1 MRHLF
6 DNELRAIR
14 DNAATLAFLLLVSL
28 AVVLLTREL
37 WDRPTPLRVAIA
49 GHDGACASQKLL
61 EILISDQAD
70 LNMVEVARDSDAP
83 PIWTLMDRQRLDI
96 VLVCATASR
105 ATTWIAY
112 TSFRNDTDRQR
123 GLLALKLTELG
134 LRQNAPWYLPAAP
147 QRIKAVLVRSAACP
161 EPKGRVQESDRI
173 ELEMVDTGPSE
184 SPPITLSCDRQRWI
198 ATTLPGLDAA
208 TITKHLATLSL
219 RLNIELFWSVTS
231 GTSVIEELK
240 PLISINQRPVLST
253 QGSLWLMPAV
263 SVMVSLLLS
272 FYLASMTI
280 VREVRFGTWNTLRLA
295 KGISLPGMLLG
306 KLLLPVLVGV
316 AVLGICAT
324 ASALLGLSVKPDFAL
339 LALLVLLPAVVGAV
353 LQGTIVSSLV
363 RSETGAHFC
372 AGGYLI
378 GMLMFSGVLV
388 PTSWSGPTINAIS
401 LIFPLSYAIE
411 PTWAVV
417 VNGGGLRPYLPEIR
431 GLIAIDLV
439 IACLAVG
446 LIYRQWRRA

>member
-37 WDRPTPLRVAIA
+37 WDRPAPLRVAIA
-49 GHDGACASQKLL
+49 ESDGTCASQKLL
-61 EILISDQAD
+61 QVLVADQTD
-70 LNMVEVARDSDAP
+70 LNMADLSRDEGAP
-83 PIWTLMDRQRLDI
+83 PIWTVMDRQRLDI
-96 VLVCATASR
+96 VLVCASR
-105 ATTWIAY
+105 ADTWIAY

-134 LRQNAPWYLPAAP
+134 LRQNAPWYLPPIASP
-147 QRIKAVLVRSAACP
+147 INAVLVRSPSCKAPTGAM
-161 EPKGRVQESDRI
+161 QEGDRI
-173 ELEMVDTGPSE
+173 DLKMVD
-184 SPPITLSCDRQRWI
+184 PPPPQEAPAILLTCEGGRWI
-198 ATTLPGLDAA
+198 AMTSPGLDAA
-208 TITKHLATLSL
+208 TITKHLATLSV
-219 RLNIELFWSVTS
+219 RLGLDDLYWYVRA
-231 GTSVIEELK
+231 GASVIEELK

-253 QGSLWLMPAV
+253 HGSLWLMPAV

-295 KGISLPGMLLG
+295 RGISLPGMLFG
-306 KLLLPVLVGV
+306 KLLLPVLVGI

-324 ASALLGLSVKPDFAL
+324 VSAMLGLSVKPDFAL
-339 LALLVLLPAVVGAV
+339 LALLVLLPAIIGAV
-353 LQGTIVSSLV
+353 MQGTIVSSLV
-363 RSETGAHFC
+363 KSETGAHFC

-431 GLIAIDLV
+431 GLLLIDLV
-439 IACLAVG
+439 VVCLAVG
-446 LIYRQWRRA
+446 LVYRQWRRM